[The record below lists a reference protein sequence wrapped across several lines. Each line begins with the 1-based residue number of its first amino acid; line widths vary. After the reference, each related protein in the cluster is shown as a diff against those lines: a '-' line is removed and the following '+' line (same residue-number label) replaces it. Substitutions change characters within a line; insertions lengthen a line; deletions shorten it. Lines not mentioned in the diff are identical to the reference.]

1 MDLLHHIYNLI
12 LDGEIHIAPIKDPQR
27 VLDIGTGTGIWAV
40 DFAEYE
46 TKLSKSSLLASFY
59 SSTCWPYFA
68 LVNISPQKWSVYDA
82 AFAFLLSLG

>member
-59 SSTCWPYFA
+59 SSTC
-68 LVNISPQKWSVYDA
+68 
-82 AFAFLLSLG
+82 